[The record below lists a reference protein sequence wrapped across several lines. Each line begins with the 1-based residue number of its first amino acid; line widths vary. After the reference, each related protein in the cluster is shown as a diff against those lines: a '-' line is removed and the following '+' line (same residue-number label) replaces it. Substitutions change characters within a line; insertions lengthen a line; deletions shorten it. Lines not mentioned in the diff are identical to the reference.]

1 MKDATTIEAYGHLS
15 EPTTLTMQR
24 LLPGPVSR
32 VWAWLTESDLRAK
45 WLAAGEMP
53 MTAGAE
59 FTLTWENDTL
69 TDPPGT
75 RPEGMS
81 AVNTGQCRV
90 IEADPPNRLRFE
102 WGGMG
107 EVTFDLKP
115 VGEKV
120 LLTLTHTGL
129 LGRSRVLGV
138 SAGWHSHLDVMEA
151 KLIGA
156 KPKPHWDNWLAL
168 REVYAERLPE

>member
-24 LLPGPVSR
+24 LLPGPVAR
-32 VWAWLTESDLRAK
+32 VWAWLTESELRAK

-53 MTAGAE
+53 MSAGAD
-59 FTLTWENDTL
+59 FTLTWRNDEL
-69 TDPPGT
+69 TDPPGV
-75 RPEGMS
+75 RPDGMS
-81 AVNTGQCRV
+81 EVSTGQCRV
-90 IEADPPNRLRFE
+90 LEADPPTHLRFE

-120 LLTLTHTGL
+120 LLTLTHAGL
-129 LGRSRVLGV
+129 VGRSRVLGV
-138 SAGWHSHLDVMEA
+138 SAGWHAHVDVMEA
-151 KLIGA
+151 KLTGA
-156 KPKPHWDNWLAL
+156 KPKPHWDNWRAL
-168 REVYAERLPE
+168 REVYAARLPE